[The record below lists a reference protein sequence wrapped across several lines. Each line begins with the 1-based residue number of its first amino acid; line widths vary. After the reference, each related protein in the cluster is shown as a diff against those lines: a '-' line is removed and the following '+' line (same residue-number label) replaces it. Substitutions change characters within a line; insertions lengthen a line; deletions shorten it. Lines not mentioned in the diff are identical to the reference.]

1 MAFNRRNFIQKFSG
15 AAGTFA
21 LGSLLSPALANSIQK
36 AFEKVAH
43 LSPEACAVDEEFWY
57 QIKMAYTVSPAV
69 LNLNNGGVSPQPK
82 VVQNAVERYN
92 LLSNEAPSYYMWRI
106 LDKGKEPLR
115 AKLADLAG
123 CSKEEIA
130 INRNSSEALETIIFG
145 LKLKAGDEVV
155 LTKQDYPNM
164 INAWKQREK
173 RDGIVLKW
181 ISFDF
186 PIEDKNLIVKKFEEA
201 FTEKTKIV
209 HVTHMIN
216 WCGQLQ
222 PAKEI
227 AQAAHKRGIEV
238 VLDAA
243 HTFAHIDYKIPDLE
257 CDYFGTSLHKW
268 LCAPFGTGMLWVKK
282 EKIKNLYPLFAAPDP
297 DIDDIRKFEHL
308 GTRSLAIEQAIG
320 QAIDFHLMIGSKRK
334 QMRLQYL
341 KNYWADKVKDLP
353 GVSFQTSMLPEFSGA
368 ICMFSIDGMKPQD
381 IGNALMRNHKIH
393 TVPITWE
400 NINGVRVTPNVYTV
414 TKDLDRLVV
423 AIEKIVKNNL
433 SAAEGG

>member
-15 AAGTFA
+15 AASTFA

-36 AFEKVAH
+36 ALDKVAH
-43 LSPEACAVDEEFWY
+43 LSPEECAVDEEFWY
-57 QIKMAYTVSPAV
+57 QIKMAYTVSPTV

-92 LLSNEAPSYYMWRI
+92 QLSNEAPSYYMWRV
-106 LDKGKEPLR
+106 LDLGKEPLR
-115 AKLADLAG
+115 AKLAELAG

-130 INRNSSEALETIIFG
+130 FNRNSSEALETIIFG
-145 LKLKAGDEVV
+145 LKLNAGDEVV

-181 ISFDF
+181 ISLDL
-186 PIEDKNLIVKKFEEA
+186 PIEDKSEIVKKFESA
-201 FTEKTKIV
+201 FTDKTKIV

-216 WCGQLQ
+216 WCGQLL

-227 AQAAHKRGIEV
+227 AQVARRRGIEV

-243 HTFAHIDYKIPDLE
+243 HTFAHIDYNIPDLE

-268 LCAPFGTGMLWVKK
+268 LCAPFGSGMLWVKK

-297 DIDDIRKFEHL
+297 DVDDIRKFEHL
-308 GTRSLAIEQAIG
+308 GTRSFAIEQAIG
-320 QAIDFHLMIGSKRK
+320 QAVDFHNMIGSARK
-334 QMRLQYL
+334 QKRLHYL
-341 KNYWADKVKDLP
+341 KNYWAEKVKDLP
-353 GVSFQTSMLPEFSGA
+353 GVSFQTSMSPEFSGA
-368 ICMFSIDGMKPQD
+368 ICLLVIDGIDPQE
-381 IGNALMRNHKIH
+381 IGQILMRKYKIH
-393 TVPITWE
+393 TVPIKWE
-400 NINGVRVTPNVYTV
+400 NINGVRITPNVYTV

-423 AIEKIVKNNL
+423 AIQEIVK
-433 SAAEGG
+433 SKASEGGG